1 MPFLPSMRTLT
12 VGIAAIM
19 FVALCALPTIYMF
32 VVSFINA
39 DGSFSLANYRLL
51 LTESRQ
57 RELLLTSLQLGTGT
71 AVLATAIGAP
81 LGMLLARADLPAK
94 RFLRV
99 ALVVPLVLP
108 SYMLALAWIYVGGS
122 PRLVA
127 PIFGPD
133 LLSNWNSRLTG
144 RIFV

>member
-1 MPFLPSMRTLT
+1 MGAAINNTATLTRTPFLPSVRNLT
-12 VGIAAIM
+12 VGVAAIL

-32 VVSFINA
+32 VVSFFSP

-57 RELLLTSLQLGTGT
+57 RELLLTSVQLGTGT

-108 SYMLALAWIYVGGS
+108 S
-122 PRLVA
+122 
-127 PIFGPD
+127 
-133 LLSNWNSRLTG
+133 
-144 RIFV
+144 